1 MRSLIV
7 LAVLAASAAQA
18 SELRPLSSAEFC
30 GRCHRAILEAWKQS
44 AHARAM
50 ESPVF
55 QDALDAA
62 AADFGAGV
70 RKTCLGCH
78 SPIAVHTG
86 DLALQQK
93 VSWEGVT
100 CDYCHSIRDVTDG
113 PSPKARLD
121 YSLVKSGPLKD
132 AVSGAHGTVYSAVHT
147 SALVCAPCHEYRNSS
162 GLDVLTTFSEWKA
175 SRYAKEGKDC
185 QSCHMARVAGDV
197 VDPRIQRTQL
207 AKINLHQ
214 MPGGH
219 SLDQLMR
226 TIKARMTT
234 SRQDHELRVSIDVSN
249 QAAGHYVPTGS
260 PARQLILE
268 LVADAMDGKR
278 FREERVYRRAV
289 VDARGAPIQKEH
301 VAFVK
306 GAKVASDTRLAPGE
320 SRTETFVFPIQ
331 RGVQTQLKATFW
343 YYYSPMARVESQ
355 KRVTFLSMS
364 RLVR

>member
-1 MRSLIV
+1 
-7 LAVLAASAAQA
+7 
-18 SELRPLSSAEFC
+18 
-30 GRCHRAILEAWKQS
+30 
-44 AHARAM
+44 
-50 ESPVF
+50 
-55 QDALDAA
+55 
-62 AADFGAGV
+62 
-70 RKTCLGCH
+70 
-78 SPIAVHTG
+78 
-86 DLALQQK
+86 
-93 VSWEGVT
+93 
-100 CDYCHSIRDVTDG
+100 
-113 PSPKARLD
+113 
-121 YSLVKSGPLKD
+121 
-132 AVSGAHGTVYSAVHT
+132 
-147 SALVCAPCHEYRNSS
+147 
-162 GLDVLTTFSEWKA
+162 
-175 SRYAKEGKDC
+175 
-185 QSCHMARVAGDV
+185 
-197 VDPRIQRTQL
+197 
-207 AKINLHQ
+207 
-214 MPGGH
+214 
-219 SLDQLMR
+219 MR

-306 GAKVASDTRLAPGE
+306 GAKVASDTRLAPDE